1 MEGEKSYMFQIY
13 FLCIG
18 ILFLCMCVSACG
30 RACVRVCARV
40 CVPDDLGLELQIVV
54 SQHLSSGN

>member
-30 RACVRVCARV
+30 RACVRVRVRVCAR
-40 CVPDDLGLELQIVV
+40 
-54 SQHLSSGN
+54 